1 MPRGTEPLPN
11 SSRTSR
17 PSGDFPSVA
26 KSPGS
31 VRLIKSRSNGRLLEA
46 AAEFLASHHESLV
59 ITPGHSAGEELVHN
73 AEGLAGTHPSRGNA
87 GVQRAT
93 LVQLA
98 ADLARPA
105 MAHLGLAPLTSL
117 GLEALA
123 ARAVYRAREE
133 PEQKHALNYFKP
145 VAALPGFARAL
156 ARTLSELRLARVDTD
171 ALAASGAPGADLAS
185 LLELYEDELDGRAL
199 ADLARVFE
207 LASRAAES
215 DGHRLLGLPLLLL
228 DAPLDSEAHR
238 EFFARV
244 AARAPVILAAVGSDS
259 ESANHKWM
267 EQTLGVSAE
276 DLDAANP
283 PRTTLEHLRKYLFC
297 EQTPPPEQAAPG
309 YCDGLEIFSAPG
321 EGLEAVEIARRILR
335 LTRDGVAFDQI
346 AILLRSPERHQ
357 PMIEDALRRASIPAY
372 FSRGSARPD
381 PGGRAFLALLACAA
395 EKCSA
400 SRFAEYLSL
409 GQAPAI
415 DAARQNEWV
424 PADDELLPKDP
435 PVGGDPEMDAAHQTT
450 SDARIVP
457 APAAWEKL
465 LVDAAVIGG
474 RERWQRRLRG
484 LEREYEL
491 RLKTIER
498 DDEAR
503 RDYYARKLDQI
514 RQLEGFALP
523 LIDILDALPR
533 DGTTLPGA
541 HPRGVSWKTWIEKL
555 GELARAALRHPEPV
569 LATLAEFEPM
579 GDVGPVSLEEV
590 SEVLSDRLRFLRSE
604 PPDRRYGHVFIGS
617 IDEARGREFGVVFL
631 PGLAEGIFPRR
642 AFEDPLLLDEFRRKI
657 AATFPQTSLTLR
669 DDRVD
674 QERARLKL
682 AAAAARDRLIASF
695 PRLDVAEARPCVPS
709 FYALELPRA
718 AEGKLPELKTFERD
732 ASSAAPARLNW
743 PAPADPIDA
752 IDDVEYDLV
761 ALRNALKPEGKSI
774 GTRYLVESNDK
785 LARSLRA
792 RYRRWDKRNWSE
804 ADGLIT
810 HNPDTLAALST
821 HRLNARAWS
830 PSSLQQFAACPYRFA
845 LHGIYGLRPREDAAP
860 IEQLDPLTRGGLFHA
875 VQFALLNE
883 LKNRGLLPVKP
894 QSLAETLQIADAAL
908 DRTAAEYEEE
918 LAPAIPRVWKSEI
931 EDLRTDLR
939 GWLQHVSANDD
950 DWEPIH
956 FEFAFGL
963 AHREDSDHD
972 PASTAE
978 EADLADCG
986 VRLRGSIDLIE
997 RHVTTGALRV
1007 TDHKTGKQPATIPLY
1022 VGGGRLLQPLL
1033 YALAAAKL
1041 IGKSVESGRLFYA
1054 TQQGS
1059 YQHSVIQVND
1069 KSRAFLTKLL
1079 ANIDGAIAAGFL
1091 PPAPQKDAC
1100 EWCDYRPV
1108 CGRHEE
1114 QRTSAQKKD
1123 GRDERLD
1130 PLTEIRAMP

>member
-1 MPRGTEPLPN
+1 MPRGTAPLPN
-11 SSRTSR
+11 SSRTPQS
-17 PSGDFPSVA
+17 SGDLSSVA
-26 KSPGS
+26 KPTVS
-31 VRLIKSRSNGRLLEA
+31 VRLIKSRSNRRLLEA
-46 AAEFLASHHESLV
+46 AAEFPASHQESLV
-59 ITPGHSAGEELVHN
+59 ITPGHSAGEELVH
-73 AEGLAGTHPSRGNA
+73 LAGAPPSRKNAGAHRSRGNA
-87 GVQRAT
+87 GVQRVT

-105 MAHLGLAPLTSL
+105 MAQLGLAPLTSL

-123 ARAVYRAREE
+123 ARAVYRARED

-156 ARTLSELRLARVDTD
+156 ARTLSELRLGHVDTD
-171 ALAASGAPGADLAS
+171 ALAASGAPGADLAN
-185 LLELYEDELDGRAL
+185 LLTLYEDELDGRAL
-199 ADLARVFE
+199 ADLARVFD

-215 DGHRLLGLPLLLL
+215 DQHRWLGLPLLLL
-228 DAPLDSEAHR
+228 DAPLDSKAHR
-238 EFFARV
+238 DFFARV
-244 AARAPVILAAVGSDS
+244 AARAPIVLAAIGSDR
-259 ESANHKWM
+259 EPAIAEWI
-267 EQTLGVSAE
+267 EQALGVSAE
-276 DLDAANP
+276 DLDETDLARSTPENP
-283 PRTTLEHLRKYLFC
+283 LEHLRKYLFS
-297 EQTPPPEQAAPG
+297 ENAPSQEHSAAASRG
-309 YCDGLEIFSAPG
+309 GLEIFSAPG

-415 DAARQNEWV
+415 DAARQDEWV

-435 PVGGDPEMDAAHQTT
+435 PVGGDPEMDAAYQTT

-514 RQLEGFALP
+514 RQLESFAVP

-533 DGTTLPGA
+533 DG
-541 HPRGVSWKTWIEKL
+541 VSWKTWIGNL

-579 GDVGPVSLEEV
+579 GDVGPVTLEEV
-590 SEVLSDRLRFLRSE
+590 AEVLSDRLRFLRTE

-657 AATFPQTSLTLR
+657 AATFPQNSLTLR

-682 AAAAARDRLIASF
+682 AAAAARDRLIASY
-695 PRLDVAEARPCVPS
+695 PRMDVAEARPCVPS

-732 ASSAAPARLNW
+732 ASNAAPARLNW

-752 IDDVEYDLV
+752 IDDIEYDLV
-761 ALRNALKPEGKSI
+761 ALRNALNPERKST

-792 RYRRWDKRNWSE
+792 RYRRWDMRKWSE

-810 HNPDTLAALST
+810 HNPDTLAALAT
-821 HRLNARAWS
+821 HRLSARAWS
-830 PSSLQQFAACPYRFA
+830 PSSLQQFAMCPYRFA
-845 LHGIYGLRPREDAAP
+845 LNGIYGLRPREDAAP

-875 VQFALLNE
+875 VQFALLND
-883 LKNRGLLPVKP
+883 LKNHGLLPVKP
-894 QSLAETLQIADAAL
+894 QSLAEILQIADSAL

-939 GWLQHVSANDD
+939 GWLQHVAANDD

-963 AHREDSDHD
+963 AQREDSDHD

-1041 IGKSVESGRLFYA
+1041 TGKPVESGRLFYA
-1054 TQQGS
+1054 TQQGA
-1059 YQHSVIQVND
+1059 YQHALIQVND

-1114 QRTSAQKKD
+1114 QRTSAHKKD